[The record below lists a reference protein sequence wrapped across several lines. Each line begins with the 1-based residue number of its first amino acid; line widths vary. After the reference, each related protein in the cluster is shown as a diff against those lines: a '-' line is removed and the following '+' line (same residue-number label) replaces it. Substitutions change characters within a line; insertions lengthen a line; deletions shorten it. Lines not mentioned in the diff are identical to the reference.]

1 MLSGISKYD
10 FIEGYQ
16 KIDKLIKNLIS
27 PRKELFAIEEA
38 IKKEKSKWLK
48 IPHFQFL
55 PTLSFSVTT
64 PDTEKENRNPR
75 SLSFAQLRCVAS
87 FDIDG
92 KKNRLTIIIGRLD
105 DYPDWG
111 INKTQP
117 LVIARTKVY
126 SYLTKNFP
134 QYYST
139 GDNEK
144 ITFDD
149 FLKSYEELDKINR
162 RIGVF
167 VMRRDNLQD
176 DIVRI
181 QQEISEIEV
190 RFHLPKLHISE
201 VNPDISKIQNPKN
214 TITHPHLRCMAT
226 YRMGDITKRLNIY
239 LGRIEDFPNG
249 VNDLKAIDI
258 ARDKAFNHLQKN
270 FPSIFL
276 QSS

>member
-1 MLSGISKYD
+1 MLGGISKYD

-16 KIDKLIKNLIS
+16 KIDKLTIELNKERVRSLQIQELLENEK
-27 PRKELFAIEEA
+27 RKL
-38 IKKEKSKWLK
+38 LK

-64 PDTEKENRNPR
+64 PHTENENRNPR

-105 DYPDWG
+105 DYPDW
-111 INKTQP
+111 ITNKTQP
-117 LVIARTKVY
+117 LVIARTKVFT
-126 SYLTKNFP
+126 YLTKNFP
-134 QYYST
+134 NFYSVE
-139 GDNEK
+139 DKEK
-144 ITFDD
+144 ITSDD
-149 FLKSYEELDKINR
+149 FLKSFQELDKINR
-162 RIGVF
+162 RIWIYEE
-167 VMRRDNLQD
+167 MINPHQKM
-176 DIVRI
+176 IVRA

-190 RFHLPKLHISE
+190 RLHLPKLYISE
-201 VNPDISKIQNPKN
+201 VHPDISKIQNPKS

-226 YRMGDITKRLNIY
+226 YKIGDITKRLNIY

-258 ARDKAFNHLQKN
+258 AREKSFNHLQKN
-270 FPSIFL
+270 FPTIFFK
-276 QSS
+276 